1 MRDLFIMPGQFG
13 LSVALATPFQL
24 SGAVDNGLLTEQA
37 SWCLARGCSSITL
50 FGTTGEGASIGLAER
65 EATFAALARAG
76 IAGDRIVGGIAAT
89 AVTDAV
95 AQASLAL
102 DHGCRA
108 LLVPPPYFFKGV
120 AEDGVFGW
128 YAALVER
135 LGQRARN
142 MLLYNIP
149 QMTAVAMPLSLI
161 TRLIRAFP
169 EAFIGVKDSAGD
181 WAYTEQLLE
190 AHRDRVI
197 LVGDERSL
205 ARAVRNGGQGAISGL
220 ANICPDALLPLVVD
234 GRPDQRVDQLVE
246 TVLGYPVMAAIKA
259 LVAHR
264 SGEPGW
270 LTMRPPLTA
279 LSRAEMAQLG
289 ERCDRIFSATAA

>member
-1 MRDLFIMPGQFG
+1 MPGRFG

-24 SGAVDNGLLTEQA
+24 SGAVDNDRLKEQA
-37 SWCLARGCSSITL
+37 GWCLAMGCSSITL
-50 FGTTGEGASIGLAER
+50 FGTTGEGASIGLTER
-65 EATFAALARAG
+65 EAIFSALARDG
-76 IAGDRIVGGIAAT
+76 ITGERIVGGVAAT
-89 AVTDAV
+89 AVSDAA
-95 AQASLAL
+95 AQATLAL

-135 LGQRARN
+135 LGHRARHI
-142 MLLYNIP
+142 LLYNIP

-169 EAFIGVKDSAGD
+169 EVFIGVKDSAGD
-181 WAYTEQLLE
+181 WPYTEQLLE

-220 ANICPDALLPLVVD
+220 ANICPDALLPLVME
-234 GRPDQRVDQLVE
+234 GRPDQRIDQLVE
-246 TVLGYPVMAAIKA
+246 TVLGYPVMAAVKA

-264 SGEPGW
+264 SGDTGW